1 MNLIKPVWLPE
12 KFKVNFYACKLWAR
26 LIHRELYPSGD
37 RGELRATA
45 ACLRLQS
52 HLRFSRKC
60 SSGYTLARAHYVIVG
75 IVATIVTLS
84 GVPARADDDLLKRAL
99 EVFIPIPSIAPA
111 IKGNAVTHEKVEL
124 GKLLFFD
131 PRLSASEVI
140 SCNSCHNLATGGVDA
155 GPTSV
160 GHGWQKGP
168 RRAPTVYNAV
178 FNVAQ
183 FWDGRAAD
191 LKAQAKSPVLA
202 SVEMHAT
209 PDHVVKT
216 LTSMPEYAELFKK
229 VFPNE
234 ASPVTFDNFAKAI
247 EAFEAT
253 LITPASRFDQ
263 FLEGDANALSPQEKA
278 GLRAFLDKGCAGCHY
293 GINIGGQEYF
303 PFGIVETPGAD
314 VLPPADKGRFTVTKT
329 ASDEYVFRAAPLR
342 NVALRAPYFHSG
354 QVWSLKQAVGVMGAA
369 QLWAKLTDK
378 EEDDIVA
385 FLGTL
390 TGQLP
395 KIEYPILPVRTD
407 RTPEPS
413 LAK

>member
-1 MNLIKPVWLPE
+1 MSTL
-12 KFKVNFYACKLWAR
+12 
-26 LIHRELYPSGD
+26 
-37 RGELRATA
+37 ATNTGHP
-45 ACLRLQS
+45 LQS
-52 HLRFSRKC
+52 LASFVRK
-60 SSGYTLARAHYVIVG
+60 SKERYILVEMRYAIAGAIAAILA
-75 IVATIVTLS
+75 LS
-84 GVPARADDDLLKRAL
+84 TAPVRADNDLMKRAL
-99 EVFIPIPSIAPA
+99 QDLKPIPSVVPA
-111 IKGNAVTHEKVEL
+111 VKDNAVTHEKVDL

-131 PRLSASEVI
+131 PRLSASEII
-140 SCNSCHNLATGGVDA
+140 SCNTCHNLATGGVDA

-191 LKAQAKSPVLA
+191 LKAQAKGPVQA
-202 SVEMHAT
+202 SVEMNAT

-216 LTSMPEYAELFKK
+216 LSSMPDYVALFKK
-229 VFPNE
+229 AFPNE
-234 ASPVTFDNFAKAI
+234 ASPVTFDNFAKAL

-253 LITPASRFDQ
+253 LITPASKFDQ
-263 FLEGDANALSPQEKA
+263 FLEGDGNALNAQEKA
-278 GLRAFLDKGCAGCHY
+278 GLTLFLDKGCVACHN
-293 GINIGGQEYF
+293 GINVGGQDYF
-303 PFGIVETPGAD
+303 PFGVVETPGAD
-314 VLPPADKGRFTVTKT
+314 VLPAADKGRFAVTKT

-354 QVWSLKQAVGVMGAA
+354 QVWSLKQAVGVMGAS

-395 KIEYPILPVRTD
+395 KIEYPVLPVRTNT
-407 RTPEPS
+407 TPEPS